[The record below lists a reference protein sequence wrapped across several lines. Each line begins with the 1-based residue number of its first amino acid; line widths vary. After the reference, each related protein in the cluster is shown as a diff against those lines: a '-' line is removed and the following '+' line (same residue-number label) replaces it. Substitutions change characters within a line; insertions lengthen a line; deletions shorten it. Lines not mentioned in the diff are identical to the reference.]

1 MNGSLEQN
9 LSASMQGTVFLSSA
23 AAVSA
28 DYDEAGRSMVNTSH
42 PAVEAYRR
50 LYVAHT
56 AVARAIER
64 DLIRVGVSLPQAIA
78 LQVIGTA
85 NDAVTATQLAGYMGQ
100 ERQSMTGLIDRMEIK
115 SWIVRVRDLPDRR
128 AIRLQLTEVGR
139 VKLDEIMPITFRAV
153 VGIFARF
160 TESELIGMSRTFEA
174 VYDAA
179 ATQPGMDLPPV
190 FDSEPASAAL
200 A

>member
-1 MNGSLEQN
+1 
-9 LSASMQGTVFLSSA
+9 
-23 AAVSA
+23 
-28 DYDEAGRSMVNTSH
+28 MVNTAH
-42 PAVEAYRR
+42 PAVESYRR

-85 NDAVTATQLAGYMGQ
+85 DGAVTATQLAGYMGQ
-100 ERQSMTGLIDRMEIK
+100 ERQSMTGLIDRMELK
-115 SWIVRVRDLPDRR
+115 HWIERVRDLPDRR
-128 AIRLQLTEVGR
+128 AIRLQLTEAGKQ
-139 VKLDEIMPITFRAV
+139 KLEEILPITFRAV
-153 VGIFARF
+153 VAIFSRF
-160 TESELIGMSRTFEA
+160 SDDELRGMSRTFEA

-190 FDSEPASAAL
+190 FEGEKTADPAL

>member
-1 MNGSLEQN
+1 
-9 LSASMQGTVFLSSA
+9 
-23 AAVSA
+23 
-28 DYDEAGRSMVNTSH
+28 MVNTSH

-85 NDAVTATQLAGYMGQ
+85 TDAVTATQLAGYMGQ
-100 ERQSMTGLIDRMEIK
+100 ERQSMTGLIDRMEMK
-115 SWIVRVRDLPDRR
+115 AWIERVRDLPDRR
-128 AIRLQLTEVGR
+128 AIRLQLTAAGR
-139 VKLDEIMPITFRAV
+139 VKLEEILPITFNAV
-153 VGIFARF
+153 VSIFSKF
-160 TESELIGMSRTFEA
+160 SEQDLVGMARTFEQ

-179 ATQPGMDLPPV
+179 ASQPGMDLPPV
-190 FDSEPASAAL
+190 FENEAASPAL

>member
-1 MNGSLEQN
+1 
-9 LSASMQGTVFLSSA
+9 
-23 AAVSA
+23 
-28 DYDEAGRSMVNTSH
+28 MVNTSH

-85 NDAVTATQLAGYMGQ
+85 ADAVTATQLAGYMGQ
-100 ERQSMTGLIDRMEIK
+100 ERQSMTGLIDRMEMK
-115 SWIVRVRDLPDRR
+115 LWIARVRDLPDRR
-128 AIRLQLTEVGR
+128 AIRLQLTPSGR
-139 VKLDEIMPITFRAV
+139 VKLDEILPITFNAV
-153 VGIFARF
+153 VSIFSRF
-160 TESELIGMSRTFEA
+160 TEGDLIGMARTFEM

-179 ATQPGMDLPPV
+179 ATQPVHGPSRGFRAGNRV
-190 FDSEPASAAL
+190 GSAGVAAPAGIATSRTMSFL
-200 A
+200 

>member
-1 MNGSLEQN
+1 
-9 LSASMQGTVFLSSA
+9 
-23 AAVSA
+23 
-28 DYDEAGRSMVNTSH
+28 MVNTSH

-128 AIRLQLTEVGR
+128 AIRLQLTEAGS
-139 VKLDEIMPITFRAV
+139 VKLAEIMPITFNAV
-153 VGIFARF
+153 VGIFSRF
-160 TESELIGMSRTFEA
+160 TEGDLVGMARTFEA

-190 FDSEPASAAL
+190 FHSEPAAAAL

>member
-1 MNGSLEQN
+1 
-9 LSASMQGTVFLSSA
+9 
-23 AAVSA
+23 
-28 DYDEAGRSMVNTSH
+28 MVNTSH

-85 NDAVTATQLAGYMGQ
+85 TDAVTATQLAGYMGQ
-100 ERQSMTGLIDRMEIK
+100 ERQSMTGLIDRMEMK
-115 SWIVRVRDLPDRR
+115 AWLARVRDLPDRR
-128 AIRLQLTEVGR
+128 AIRLELTASGR
-139 VKLDEIMPITFRAV
+139 QKLEEILPITFRAV
-153 VGIFARF
+153 VQIFSRF
-160 TESELIGMSRTFEA
+160 GESELIAMASTFEA

-179 ATQPGMDLPPV
+179 ATQPGMDLPAV
-190 FDSEPASAAL
+190 FDAKVEVADAAL

>member
-1 MNGSLEQN
+1 MQN
-9 LSASMQGTVFLSSA
+9 PP
-23 AAVSA
+23 
-28 DYDEAGRSMVNTSH
+28 H
-42 PAVEAYRR
+42 PAVDAYRR

-85 NDAVTATQLAGYMGQ
+85 TGAVTATQLAGYMGQ
-100 ERQSMTGLIDRMEIK
+100 ERQSMTGLIDRMEVK
-115 SWIVRVRDLPDRR
+115 AWLVRVRDLPDRR
-128 AIRLQLTEVGR
+128 AIRLELTEAGR
-139 VKLDEIMPITFRAV
+139 EKLEEILPITYRAV
-153 VGIFARF
+153 VQIFARF
-160 TESELIGMSRTFEA
+160 GESELLNMARTFEA

-179 ATQPGMDLPPV
+179 AAQPGMDLPAV
-190 FDSEPASAAL
+190 FESEPQPTVDAAI

>member
-1 MNGSLEQN
+1 VNHPD
-9 LSASMQGTVFLSSA
+9 A
-23 AAVSA
+23 AASTA
-28 DYDEAGRSMVNTSH
+28 DNDKAGRSMVNTSH

-78 LQVIGTA
+78 LQVIGTTT
-85 NDAVTATQLAGYMGQ
+85 DAVTATQLAGYMGQ
-100 ERQSMTGLIDRMEIK
+100 ERQSMTGLIDRMEMK
-115 SWIVRVRDLPDRR
+115 TWIERVRDLPDRR
-128 AIRLQLTEVGR
+128 AIRLQLTATGK
-139 VKLDEIMPITFRAV
+139 VKLDEILPITFNAV
-153 VGIFARF
+153 VSIFSRFSETELVAMAR
-160 TESELIGMSRTFEA
+160 TYEA

-190 FDSEPASAAL
+190 FDSEPAAASV
-200 A
+200 AIA

>member
-1 MNGSLEQN
+1 
-9 LSASMQGTVFLSSA
+9 
-23 AAVSA
+23 
-28 DYDEAGRSMVNTSH
+28 MVNTSH

-85 NDAVTATQLAGYMGQ
+85 ADAVTATQLAGYMGQ
-100 ERQSMTGLIDRMEIK
+100 ERQSMTGLIDRMEVK
-115 SWIVRVRDLPDRR
+115 LWIARVRDLPDRR
-128 AIRLQLTEVGR
+128 AIRLQLTPSGR
-139 VKLDEIMPITFRAV
+139 VKLDEILPITFNAV
-153 VGIFARF
+153 VSIFSRF
-160 TESELIGMSRTFEA
+160 TEGDLIGMARTFEM

-179 ATQPGMDLPPV
+179 ATQPGMDLPAV
-190 FDSEPASAAL
+190 FEPETASVAL

>member
-1 MNGSLEQN
+1 
-9 LSASMQGTVFLSSA
+9 
-23 AAVSA
+23 
-28 DYDEAGRSMVNTSH
+28 MVNTSH

-85 NDAVTATQLAGYMGQ
+85 TDAVTATQLAGYMGQ
-100 ERQSMTGLIDRMEIK
+100 ERQSMTGLIDRMEMK
-115 SWIVRVRDLPDRR
+115 AWIERVRDLPDRR
-128 AIRLQLTEVGR
+128 AIRLQLTPSGKE
-139 VKLDEIMPITFRAV
+139 KLDEILPITFNAV
-153 VGIFARF
+153 VSIFARF
-160 TESELIGMSRTFEA
+160 SEQDLIGMARIFEK

-179 ATQPGMDLPPV
+179 ATQPGMDLPAV
-190 FDSEPASAAL
+190 FESETEPAAL

>member
-1 MNGSLEQN
+1 MQN
-9 LSASMQGTVFLSSA
+9 PP
-23 AAVSA
+23 
-28 DYDEAGRSMVNTSH
+28 H
-42 PAVEAYRR
+42 PAVDAYRR

-85 NDAVTATQLAGYMGQ
+85 TGAVTATQLAGYMGQ
-100 ERQSMTGLIDRMEIK
+100 ERQSMTGLIDRMEMK
-115 SWIVRVRDLPDRR
+115 RWLVRVRDLPDRR
-128 AIRLQLTEVGR
+128 AIRLELTDTGR
-139 VKLDEIMPITFRAV
+139 EKLDEILPITYHAV
-153 VGIFARF
+153 VQIFAPF
-160 TESELIGMSRTFEA
+160 SESELVAMSRTFEA

-179 ATQPGMDLPPV
+179 AAQPGMDLPSV
-190 FDSEPASAAL
+190 FESEGQPTADAAI